1 MVEYV
6 KPITPSWCPG
16 CGDFSVLAA
25 LKKSLL
31 ELKIPPEKTALIG
44 GIGCAGGYH
53 NFTDAYGYHSMHGRL
68 LPTAIGVKLA
78 NPSLTVIAAG
88 GDGDGY
94 AIGMGHFIHT
104 LKKNVSIV
112 YVVMNNETYGLTTG
126 QASPTSPVGFEGNLE
141 EPFNAVLTAL
151 SLPST
156 SFVARGFSGLA
167 KDLTTLMTEAIQ
179 FAQDRKGFAFLEVL
193 SPCVTYNNNFDE
205 WRGKVEDVSKLP
217 DYEPTS
223 RTKAFSLCLDVMERG
238 KIPIGKIFSP
248 SPDKL
253 QPSLDVQVVPNPDEA
268 PAKLDISMEHNLE
281 RYQKL
286 LASLG

>member
-6 KPITPSWCPG
+6 KPLTPSWCPG

-25 LKKSLL
+25 LKKSLA
-31 ELKIPPEKTALIG
+31 ELKIPVEKTALIG

-53 NFTDAYGYHSMHGRL
+53 NFTDGYGYHSMHGRL

-78 NPSLTVIAAG
+78 NPNLTVVAAG

-94 AIGMGHFIHT
+94 AIGMGHFVHT
-104 LKKNVSIV
+104 LKKNASIV

-141 EPFNAVLTAL
+141 MPFNAVLTAL
-151 SLPST
+151 SVPST
-156 SFVARGFSGLA
+156 SFVARGFSGLP
-167 KDLTTLMTEAIQ
+167 KELTALMTEAIK

-193 SPCVTYNNNFDE
+193 SPCVTYNNNYDE
-205 WRGKVEDVSKLP
+205 WRGTVEDVSKLP
-217 DYEPTS
+217 GYDPTS
-223 RTKAFSLCLDVMERG
+223 RPKSFALCLEVMERG

-248 SPDKL
+248 APDKL
-253 QPSLDVQVVPNPDEA
+253 KPSLDVQVVPDPKESPTNQ
-268 PAKLDISMEHNLE
+268 DISIEHNLA